1 MKYYSTKRID
11 STGARYRLIFGERS
25 NGKTYA
31 CLQNAIENWRDN
43 GKQFVYIR
51 RWDEDIKA
59 SRMNQL
65 FTGHLQNGCFAKDK
79 KLKKWDRI
87 DFRSGEFLISG
98 PDPDN
103 EDNRLKAEKPLG
115 YAMSLTA
122 MEHNKSLSFPDVN
135 LIIFDEFLTR
145 KMYLPDEFILLMNT
159 ISTIVRDRD
168 DVIIYLLG
176 NTVNKYSPYF
186 DEMGISKI
194 QKMQPGDLDIYE
206 YGNSGLTLAAEY
218 ADSTKGGKASDKYF
232 AFDNPKL
239 QMLKSGAWEIAIY
252 PHNTVHY
259 KPKDIVFRW
268 FLSFQN
274 ELLQADII
282 CTEDNRFTVIHRKD
296 GEIKEPERDL
306 VFSLESDPRPN
317 WRRNVL
323 RPTDRTTKI
332 IAEFFQKDLVYYQ
345 DNTVGEIVRNYLQ
358 ACSRSSII
366 KA

>member
-31 CLQNAIENWRDN
+31 CLQNAIEAWRDN
-43 GKQFVYIR
+43 GEQFVYLR

-65 FTGHLQNGCFAKDK
+65 FTGHLQNGCFSKDK

-87 DFRSGEFLISG
+87 DYRSGEFIVSG
-98 PDPDN
+98 PDPENPDQ
-103 EDNRLKAEKPLG
+103 RIKADKPLG

-122 MEHNKSLSFPDVN
+122 MEHNKSLSFPATR
-135 LIIFDEFLTR
+135 IIFDEFLTR
-145 KMYLPDEFILLMNT
+145 KMYLPDEFTLLMNT
-159 ISTIVRDRD
+159 ISTIVRQRD

-186 DEMGISKI
+186 DEMGLNKI
-194 QKMQPGDLDIYE
+194 QKMKPGDLDIYE
-206 YGNSGLTLAAEY
+206 YGNTGLKLAAEY
-218 ADSTKGGKASDKYF
+218 ADSGKTGKASDVYF

-239 QMLKSGAWEIAIY
+239 QMITSGAWEMAIY
-252 PHNTVHY
+252 PHNTNKY
-259 KPKDIVFRW
+259 KPKDIIFRY
-268 FLSFQN
+268 FIVFQN
-274 ELLQADII
+274 EILQADVVV
-282 CTEDNRFTVIHRKD
+282 TEECKFTVIHRKD
-296 GEIKEPERDL
+296 GEIKSPDEDL
-306 VFSLESDPRPN
+306 VFSLASDARPN
-317 WRRNVL
+317 WRRNIL

-332 IAEFFQKDLVYYQ
+332 IASFFQQDLVFYQ

-366 KA
+366 KE

>member
-31 CLQNAIENWRDN
+31 CLQNAIDNWLKT

-65 FTGHLQNGCFAKDK
+65 FTAHIQNGCFKKAKE
-79 KLKKWDRI
+79 WDRI
-87 DFRSGEFLISG
+87 EYRAGEFIVSG
-98 PDPDN
+98 PDPEN
-103 EDNRLKAEKPLG
+103 EGGRRKAEKPLG

-122 MEHNKSLSFPDVN
+122 TEHNKSLSFPNVTC
-135 LIIFDEFLTR
+135 LIYDEFLTR
-145 KMYLPDEFILLMNT
+145 RMYLPDEFTLLMNT
-159 ISTIVRDRD
+159 ISTIVRQRD
-168 DVIIYLLG
+168 DVVIYLLG

-186 DEMGISKI
+186 DEMGLNKI
-194 QKMQPGDLDIYE
+194 QKMEPGDLDIYE
-206 YGNSGLTLAAEY
+206 YGNTGLKLAAEY
-218 ADSTKGGKASDKYF
+218 ADSGKNGKASDVYF

-239 QMLKSGAWEIAIY
+239 KMITSGAWEMAIY
-252 PHNTVHY
+252 PHNTNKY
-259 KPKDIVFRW
+259 KPKDIVFRY
-268 FLSFQN
+268 FIIFQN
-274 ELLQADII
+274 EILQADVVVTDE
-282 CTEDNRFTVIHRKD
+282 CKFTVIHHKD
-296 GEIKEPERDL
+296 GEIKSPDEDL
-306 VFSLESDPRPN
+306 VFSLASDARPN
-317 WRRNVL
+317 WRRNIL

-332 IAEFFQKDLVYYQ
+332 IASFFQQDLVFYQ

-366 KA
+366 KE